1 MHETYPNRAMIT
13 FREHAAEKNLA
24 IKITLVEG

>member
-1 MHETYPNRAMIT
+1 MHETYPNRAMII

-24 IKITLVEG
+24 PLR